1 MTARST
7 ISIVVIA
14 AVTAAALCASTCAGA
29 APSVPGLEVSGLSTM
44 IMSLALVIGFIFA
57 AAFVAKRMPFG
68 LGARGNNGALKVLAA
83 LPLGPKERLLL
94 VQAKGE
100 ELLIAVSPAGVFNVG
115 AQAAAGTPPSA
126 PRAANPAPAFVLR
139 DEP

>member
-7 ISIVVIA
+7 IAIA
-14 AVTAAALCASTCAGA
+14 ITAATLGASSTAGA

-126 PRAANPAPAFVLR
+126 LRAAQPAPTFVLR

>member
-1 MTARST
+1 MIARS
-7 ISIVVIA
+7 IRRRGVA
-14 AVTAAALCASTCAGA
+14 ASALADRLCRA

-126 PRAANPAPAFVLR
+126 PRAADPSPTFVLR